1 MKKTSSKKPLSRSV
15 LRGYCT
21 SYLFILPAMIYFA
34 IFSFAPIIYMVY
46 LSFTE
51 YKFPGTPHF
60 NGLSN
65 FIKASKDTLY
75 WQSVWNTL
83 VFTFF
88 ATIFTVVFALIIA
101 VFMNRKFKGKRVFR
115 VIYYLPAV
123 VSEVVNAILFLWL
136 FNAQFGVINTTLM
149 KIGIKNPIAW
159 LQTSPYAMI
168 VIILVAVWRGGCW
181 NAPIFL
187 SALEG
192 ISKSIY
198 ESAEIDGA
206 NGWVKFWKISLPS
219 LNDTM
224 VYVVIMTIIAGFQ
237 VIAYCDVL
245 TNGAPFNTTLVS
257 IKYIWKQAFE
267 FNNMGYASTLS
278 LILFPALMVVT
289 YFQVRGSD
297 KRGDN

>member
-1 MKKTSSKKPLSRSV
+1 
-15 LRGYCT
+15 
-21 SYLFILPAMIYFA
+21 
-34 IFSFAPIIYMVY
+34 
-46 LSFTE
+46 
-51 YKFPGTPHF
+51 
-60 NGLSN
+60 
-65 FIKASKDTLY
+65 
-75 WQSVWNTL
+75 
-83 VFTFF
+83 
-88 ATIFTVVFALIIA
+88 
-101 VFMNRKFKGKRVFR
+101 
-115 VIYYLPAV
+115 
-123 VSEVVNAILFLWL
+123 
-136 FNAQFGVINTTLM
+136 
-149 KIGIKNPIAW
+149 
-159 LQTSPYAMI
+159 MI
-168 VIILVAVWRGGCW
+168 VIFLVAVWRGGCW

>member
-1 MKKTSSKKPLSRSV
+1 M
-15 LRGYCT
+15 
-21 SYLFILPAMIYFA
+21 YFQ
-34 IFSFAPIIYMVY
+34 FRTV
-46 LSFTE
+46 
-51 YKFPGTPHF
+51 
-60 NGLSN
+60 N
-65 FIKASKDTLY
+65 FIVLLKYSP
-75 WQSVWNTL
+75 
-83 VFTFF
+83 
-88 ATIFTVVFALIIA
+88 
-101 VFMNRKFKGKRVFR
+101 
-115 VIYYLPAV
+115 PAV

>member
-60 NGLSN
+60 NGLAN

-206 NGWVKFWKISLPS
+206 NGWVKFWK
-219 LNDTM
+219 
-224 VYVVIMTIIAGFQ
+224 
-237 VIAYCDVL
+237 
-245 TNGAPFNTTLVS
+245 
-257 IKYIWKQAFE
+257 
-267 FNNMGYASTLS
+267 
-278 LILFPALMVVT
+278 
-289 YFQVRGSD
+289 
-297 KRGDN
+297 

>member
-1 MKKTSSKKPLSRSV
+1 
-15 LRGYCT
+15 
-21 SYLFILPAMIYFA
+21 
-34 IFSFAPIIYMVY
+34 
-46 LSFTE
+46 
-51 YKFPGTPHF
+51 
-60 NGLSN
+60 
-65 FIKASKDTLY
+65 
-75 WQSVWNTL
+75 
-83 VFTFF
+83 
-88 ATIFTVVFALIIA
+88 
-101 VFMNRKFKGKRVFR
+101 MNRKFKGKRVFR

-297 KRGDN
+297 KRADN